1 MLDYMERKQFSGE
14 DSGNLSVRI
23 HAAANRGGAV
33 ELSNALDF
41 ARRPVG
47 DSPSAHINLQ
57 GVMDK
62 LTAIQ
67 MKQAN
72 TCKSRDV
79 QSRVETFLTLGD
91 FSSRA
96 E

>member
-14 DSGNLSVRI
+14 DSGSLRVRL
-23 HAAANRGGAV
+23 HSAAARGGPV

-47 DSPSAHINLQ
+47 DMPSAHINLQ
-57 GVMDK
+57 GVVNK

-67 MKQAN
+67 MKQTN
-72 TCKSRDV
+72 TCKSRDAH
-79 QSRVETFLTLGD
+79 
-91 FSSRA
+91 SSKKHI
-96 E
+96 

>member
-14 DSGNLSVRI
+14 DSGNIRVRL
-23 HAAANRGGAV
+23 HAAVNRGGAV

-41 ARRPVG
+41 ARRPPN
-47 DSPSAHINLQ
+47 DMPSAHINLQ

-67 MKQAN
+67 MKQTN
-72 TCKSRDV
+72 TSKSR
-79 QSRVETFLTLGD
+79 ET
-91 FSSRA
+91 A
-96 E
+96 